1 MKTAFKNIIP
11 YFLLIAGAIIFFHSI
26 VPHDHHYPVEGALQA
41 SHHQHPDNSP
51 VHCHFL
57 NDLITDYTNPGL
69 NNHVVKQIS
78 AFTQFL
84 TEPSPVLSYPVLNL
98 TLKKEHAFYS
108 TLAILSI
115 SPTRGSPEKII

>member
-26 VPHDHHYPVEGALQA
+26 VPHDHHYPVEGAPQA

-69 NNHVVKQIS
+69 HNHIVKHIPAS
-78 AFTQFL
+78 TQFL
-84 TEPSPVLSYPVLNL
+84 TEPSPDFSYSGFNQA
-98 TLKKEHAFYS
+98 LKNEHAFYS
-108 TLAILSI
+108 ILTLVSI
-115 SPTRGSPEKII
+115 SPTRGSPEKVI